1 VHLPPVSLLF
11 LGALALACCNC
22 PSYFR
27 PFQGRFVDGVGA
39 PVAGNVVT
47 STDDGGALHSA
58 KTDKDGV
65 FHVPAIGVKSGHG
78 YGGNEACMPQTGHVE
93 PGSRV
98 CKLPSGTVLEIG
110 DGDGELDLGTRVL
123 NCTCAAGTHSLG
135 THPETCAAD

>member
-1 VHLPPVSLLF
+1 MRGGDRMGSSSAAEPYSGADGRWQRGEPRREAAKGACPVGAQPPSPVSLLV
-11 LGALALACCNC
+11 LGALSLAGCNC

-65 FHVPAIGVKSGHG
+65 FHVPA
-78 YGGNEACMPQTGHVE
+78 T
-93 PGSRV
+93 
-98 CKLPSGTVLEIG
+98 
-110 DGDGELDLGTRVL
+110 
-123 NCTCAAGTHSLG
+123 
-135 THPETCAAD
+135 